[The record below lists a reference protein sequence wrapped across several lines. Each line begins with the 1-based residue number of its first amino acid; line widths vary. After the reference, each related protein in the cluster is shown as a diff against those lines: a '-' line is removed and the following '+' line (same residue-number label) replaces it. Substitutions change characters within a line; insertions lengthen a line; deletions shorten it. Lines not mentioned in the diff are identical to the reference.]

1 MVTLAGSVDEP
12 EGRGLVT
19 EAAPNPA
26 PAPAVLLRWDAA
38 GSCTGVEAAVRDTS
52 DAAPIVDDLLGDG
65 WLDLLA
71 PDDRPRAQGLLR
83 RVLDASTGAGAG
95 AGMGDAADDA
105 EGEVDDDAGKDD
117 AGKVEVNGAG
127 DGSGDAA
134 GAGPAGPR
142 GRGSHGVEDAVRL
155 ADGEG
160 WAVLRVH
167 RCEDGGA
174 SGVLVDA
181 TRSYGATVRLA
192 RLVENLNQLRR
203 EDDIVRAILSEG
215 VSLLGGRAAT
225 IHVLDDACSEL
236 VMVGSVGVSPE
247 LLHEDFGRL
256 PIDAPLPAID
266 AMRSGEPVF
275 IRTHEERVERYPV
288 LADTRIDWEPGLV
301 VVPMYRATGEPFGV
315 FGVGFPS
322 TDAIDQLNES
332 FLVEVAAQCAL
343 ALDRSRSAS
352 IAERNQ
358 EQLAFLD
365 ALSGAL
371 SRSLD
376 VETALTHL
384 AELTVPR
391 LADWCAVRV
400 VESSPIPSPAIGV
413 AHRDP
418 TKVALLNQLTER
430 LPRDLVVQADL
441 GEAFRAARPFVS
453 DTNDPAELARRMGD
467 PRIGDALGSIG
478 AQDVVIFP
486 LYARGRLIGA
496 LGFGNGPNRPMRTDE
511 FDLAHAVA
519 VRAAVL
525 VDNARMF
532 AERSEVAR
540 ALQDSLLPGVLP
552 DVPGVELGARYRPAG
567 HGLDVG
573 GDFYDAFQAD
583 ENWWVFAVGDVCG
596 HGVEAASLTGLA
608 RHTIRSAAMSGV
620 MPSAVLGHLNRM
632 LLQHTTEEAARHES
646 DVPMTPRFC
655 TVLVGAVQPTPDGVD
670 IIVCSAGHPLP
681 LVRRATDKV
690 VPVGVPGTLLGVTDD
705 VTLTDTVVHL
715 APGESLVCYTD
726 GLTDRRSGRRTF
738 GEEGIV
744 TAMLRSRTASASEMA
759 EQVEADAV
767 AFVEFEPNDD
777 MAVLVLKALP
787 GGRSGGR

>member
-1 MVTLAGSVDEP
+1 MTTKGGSSQRERKRAERARLDPGDMAPAPEPMVTLAGPPEP
-12 EGRGLVT
+12 AGSGPVT
-19 EAAPNPA
+19 EPLAG
-26 PAPAVLLRWDAA
+26 PAPAVLLVWGEDGR
-38 GSCTGVEAAVRDTS
+38 CTAVETAVRDVA
-52 DAAPIVDDLLGDG
+52 DAAPIADDLLGDG
-65 WLDLLA
+65 WLDLIN
-71 PDDRPRAQGLLR
+71 PDDRSRASTLVR
-83 RVLDASTGAGAG
+83 NVLDDEIEMTS
-95 AGMGDAADDA
+95 
-105 EGEVDDDAGKDD
+105 GE
-117 AGKVEVNGAG
+117 
-127 DGSGDAA
+127 DGI
-134 GAGPAGPR
+134 R
-142 GRGSHGVEDAVRL
+142 LSHA
-155 ADGEG
+155 EG

-167 RCEDGGA
+167 RRESGGA
-174 SGVLVDA
+174 SGVMVDA
-181 TRSYGATVRLA
+181 SRSYGSTARLA

-215 VSLLGGRAAT
+215 VSLLGGHSAAV
-225 IHVLDDACSEL
+225 HVLDDACSEL
-236 VMVGSVGVSPE
+236 VMMGSVGVPPE
-247 LLHEDFGRL
+247 ELHADYGR
-256 PIDAPLPAID
+256 IAVDAPLPAVD
-266 AMRSGEPVF
+266 AMRSGEPVVV
-275 IRTHEERVERYPV
+275 RTLEERHERYPALDSV
-288 LADTRIDWEPGLV
+288 RVKWDPTFV

-315 FGVGFPS
+315 FGLGFPS
-322 TDAIDQLNES
+322 VAALDHLSNE
-332 FLVEVAAQCAL
+332 FLMEVAGQCAL
-343 ALDRSRSAS
+343 ALDRSRLATV
-352 IAERNQ
+352 AERNQ

-400 VESSPIPSPAIGV
+400 VESAAIPYPAIGV

-418 TKVALLNQLTER
+418 TKVGLLTQLAER
-430 LPRDLVVQADL
+430 LPRDLMVQAEL

-453 DTNDPAELARRMGD
+453 EAVDSAVLAAQLGD
-467 PRIGDALGSIG
+467 PQIGDALGSIG

-496 LGFGNGPNRPMRTDE
+496 LGFGNAVTRAMSPDE

-532 AERSEVAR
+532 AERSVVAR

-632 LLQHTTEEAARHES
+632 LLQHTTEEAARHDS

-655 TVLVGAVQPTPDGVD
+655 TVLVGAVQPTPEGVD

-681 LVRRATDKV
+681 LVRRSTDKV
-690 VPVGVPGTLLGVTDD
+690 VPAGVPGTLLGVTDD

-715 APGESLVCYTD
+715 APGESLVCFTD

-744 TAMLRSRTASASEMA
+744 TAMLRSRSAGAVEMA

-767 AFVEFEPNDD
+767 GFVEYEPTDD

-787 GGRSGGR
+787 VK

>member
-1 MVTLAGSVDEP
+1 MVTLAGSLEP
-12 EGRGLVT
+12 AGSGPVA
-19 EAAPNPA
+19 EALKGA
-26 PAPAVLLRWDAA
+26 APAVLLVWGGD
-38 GSCTGVEAAVRDTS
+38 GHCTGVEPAVRDVAGAMPVP
-52 DAAPIVDDLLGDG
+52 DRFLGES
-65 WLDLLA
+65 WLDLID
-71 PDDRPRAQGLLR
+71 PDDRERAANVVR
-83 RVLDASTGAGAG
+83 TVLD
-95 AGMGDAADDA
+95 DDVAATSA
-105 EGEVDDDAGKDD
+105 E
-117 AGKVEVNGAG
+117 
-127 DGSGDAA
+127 DG
-134 GAGPAGPR
+134 
-142 GRGSHGVEDAVRL
+142 VRL
-155 ADGEG
+155 ADHDT

-167 RCEDGGA
+167 RRDDGGA

-181 TRSYGATVRLA
+181 SRSYGTTVRLA
-192 RLVENLNQLRR
+192 RLVENLNRLRR
-203 EDDIVRAILSEG
+203 EDDIVRAILSDG
-215 VSLLGGRAAT
+215 VALLGGHSAT
-225 IHVLDDACSEL
+225 VHVLDEACSEL
-236 VMVGSVGVSPE
+236 VMMGSVGVPPEE
-247 LLHEDFGRL
+247 LLEDYGR
-256 PIDAPLPAID
+256 IAVDAPLPGID
-266 AMRSGEPVF
+266 AMRNGAPVV
-275 IRTHEERVERYPV
+275 IRTFEERKERYPALDDV
-288 LADTRIDWEPGLV
+288 RVDWDPTFV

-315 FGVGFPS
+315 FGVGFS
-322 TDAIDQLNES
+322 SADAFDHLS
-332 FLVEVAAQCAL
+332 DAFLLEVAGQCAL
-343 ALDRSRSAS
+343 ALDRSRLATT
-352 IAERNQ
+352 AERNQ

-400 VESSPIPSPAIGV
+400 VESAAIPHPAIGV

-418 TKVALLNQLTER
+418 TKVALLNQLAER
-430 LPRDLVVQADL
+430 LPRDLVVQARL

-453 DTNDPAELARRMGD
+453 DTHEPDELARQLGD
-467 PRIGDALGSIG
+467 PRIGDALDSIG

-496 LGFGNGPNRPMRTDE
+496 LGFGNSAQRAMRTDE

-646 DVPMTPRFC
+646 EVPMTPRFC

-726 GLTDRRSGRRTF
+726 GITDRRSGRHTF

-744 TAMLRSRTASASEMA
+744 TAMLRSRTAGAVEMA

-787 GGRSGGR
+787 STR

>member
-1 MVTLAGSVDEP
+1 MTAALAG
-12 EGRGLVT
+12 
-19 EAAPNPA
+19 A
-26 PAPAVLLRWDAA
+26 APAVLLVWSDDGR
-38 GSCTGVEAAVRDTS
+38 CTAIESAVRDVA
-52 DAAPIVDDLLGDG
+52 DAVPIADALLGDG
-65 WLDLLA
+65 WLELVD
-71 PDDRPRAQGLLR
+71 PDDRSRASALVQT
-83 RVLDASTGAGAG
+83 VLDDSDTTSV
-95 AGMGDAADDA
+95 
-105 EGEVDDDAGKDD
+105 EGGI
-117 AGKVEVNGAG
+117 
-127 DGSGDAA
+127 
-134 GAGPAGPR
+134 
-142 GRGSHGVEDAVRL
+142 RL
-155 ADGEG
+155 TSSEG

-167 RCEDGGA
+167 RRESGGA

-181 TRSYGATVRLA
+181 TRSYGSTARLA

-203 EDDIVRAILSEG
+203 EDDIIRAILSEG
-215 VSLLGGRAAT
+215 VALLGGHSAT
-225 IHVLDDACSEL
+225 VHVLDDACSEL
-236 VMVGSVGVSPE
+236 VMMGSVGVPPE
-247 LLHEDFGRL
+247 ELHEDYGRL
-256 PIDAPLPAID
+256 AVDAPLPAVD
-266 AMRSGEPVF
+266 AMRSGEPVV
-275 IRTHEERVERYPV
+275 IRTLEERRERYPALDAV
-288 LADTRIDWEPGLV
+288 RVNWDPTFV

-315 FGVGFPS
+315 FGLGFS
-322 TDAIDQLNES
+322 SVEVLDRLNEG
-332 FLVEVAAQCAL
+332 FLMEVAGQCAL
-343 ALDRSRSAS
+343 ALDRSRLAS
-352 IAERNQ
+352 VAERNQ

-400 VESSPIPSPAIGV
+400 VESAAIPQPSIGV

-418 TKVALLNQLTER
+418 TKVALLNQLAER
-430 LPRDLVVQADL
+430 LPRDLMVQADL

-453 DTNDPAELARRMGD
+453 DGSDPHVLAEQLGD

-478 AQDVVIFP
+478 ARDVVIFP

-496 LGFGNGPNRPMRTDE
+496 LGFGNALARAMRPDE
-511 FDLAHAVA
+511 FELAHAVA

-632 LLQHTTEEAARHES
+632 LLQHTTEEAARHDS

-681 LVRRATDKV
+681 LVRRSTDKV
-690 VPVGVPGTLLGVTDD
+690 VPVGVFGTLLGVTDD

-738 GEEGIV
+738 GEEGVV
-744 TAMLRSRTASASEMA
+744 TAMLHSRTASAGEMA

-767 AFVEFEPNDD
+767 GFVEFEPNDD

-787 GGRSGGR
+787 SK

>member
-1 MVTLAGSVDEP
+1 MTTEGVRPQRERKRAQRARLDPGDMASEPMVTLAGSPEP
-12 EGRGLVT
+12 VGSGPVT
-19 EAAPNPA
+19 AALA
-26 PAPAVLLRWDAA
+26 GAAPAVLLVWSDDGR
-38 GSCTGVEAAVRDTS
+38 CTAIESAVRDVA
-52 DAAPIVDDLLGDG
+52 DAVPIADALLGDG
-65 WLDLLA
+65 WLELVD
-71 PDDRPRAQGLLR
+71 PDDRSRASALVQT
-83 RVLDASTGAGAG
+83 VLDDSDTTSV
-95 AGMGDAADDA
+95 
-105 EGEVDDDAGKDD
+105 EGGI
-117 AGKVEVNGAG
+117 
-127 DGSGDAA
+127 
-134 GAGPAGPR
+134 
-142 GRGSHGVEDAVRL
+142 RL
-155 ADGEG
+155 TSSEG

-167 RCEDGGA
+167 RRESGGA
-174 SGVLVDA
+174 GGVLIDA
-181 TRSYGATVRLA
+181 TRSYGSTARLA

-203 EDDIVRAILSEG
+203 EDDIIRAILSEG
-215 VSLLGGRAAT
+215 VALLGAHSAT
-225 IHVLDDACSEL
+225 VHVLDDACSEL
-236 VMVGSVGVSPE
+236 VMMGSVGVPPE
-247 LLHEDFGRL
+247 EFHEDYGRL
-256 PIDAPLPAID
+256 AVDAPLPAVD
-266 AMRSGEPVF
+266 AMRSGEPVV
-275 IRTHEERVERYPV
+275 IRTLEERRERYPALDAV
-288 LADTRIDWEPGLV
+288 RVTWDPTSV

-315 FGVGFPS
+315 FGLGFS
-322 TDAIDQLNES
+322 SVAVLDRLNDG
-332 FLVEVAAQCAL
+332 FLMEVAGQCAL
-343 ALDRSRSAS
+343 ALDRSRLAS
-352 IAERNQ
+352 VAERNQ

-400 VESSPIPSPAIGV
+400 VESAAIPQPAIGV

-418 TKVALLNQLTER
+418 TKVALLTQLAER
-430 LPRDLVVQADL
+430 LPRDLVIQADV
-441 GEAFRAARPFVS
+441 GEAFRAARPFVGNGS
-453 DTNDPAELARRMGD
+453 DPHLLAEQFGD
-467 PRIGDALGSIG
+467 PRIGDALGSVG
-478 AQDVVIFP
+478 AQDVVVFP

-496 LGFGNGPNRPMRTDE
+496 LGFGNAVSRAMRPDE
-511 FDLAHAVA
+511 FELAHAVA

-552 DVPGVELGARYRPAG
+552 EVPGVELGARYRPAG

-632 LLQHTTEEAARHES
+632 LLQHTTEEAARHDS

-655 TVLVGAVQPTPDGVD
+655 TVLVGAVQPTPNGVD

-681 LVRRATDKV
+681 LVRRSTDKV
-690 VPVGVPGTLLGVTDD
+690 VPVGVFGTLLGVTDD
-705 VTLTDTVVHL
+705 VRLTDTVVHL

-738 GEEGIV
+738 GEEGV
-744 TAMLRSRTASASEMA
+744 VSAMLHSRTSSASEMA

-767 AFVEFEPNDD
+767 GFVEFEPNDD

-787 GGRSGGR
+787 NR

>member
-1 MVTLAGSVDEP
+1 MTTKGASSQRERKRAQRARLDAGDMAPDPMVTLAGSLEP
-12 EGRGLVT
+12 AGSSPVV
-19 EAAPNPA
+19 EAVSG
-26 PAPAVLLRWDAA
+26 PAPAVLLVWGEDGHCSA
-38 GSCTGVEAAVRDTS
+38 VETAVRDVA
-52 DAAPIVDDLLGDG
+52 DAAPIADAYLGQG
-65 WLDLLA
+65 WLELVD
-71 PDDRPRAQGLLR
+71 PDDRTRADTLVR
-83 RVLDASTGAGAG
+83 KVLD
-95 AGMGDAADDA
+95 DDIELTSA
-105 EGEVDDDAGKDD
+105 E
-117 AGKVEVNGAG
+117 
-127 DGSGDAA
+127 DG
-134 GAGPAGPR
+134 
-142 GRGSHGVEDAVRL
+142 VRL
-155 ADGEG
+155 VGHDG

-167 RCEDGGA
+167 RRGDGGA

-181 TRSYGATVRLA
+181 SRSYGATVRLA

-203 EDDIVRAILSEG
+203 EDDIVRAILSDG
-215 VSLLGGRAAT
+215 VALLGAHSAT
-225 IHVLDDACSEL
+225 VHVLDDACSEL
-236 VMVGSVGVSPE
+236 VMMGSVGVPPEE
-247 LLHEDFGRL
+247 LLEDYGRL
-256 PIDAPLPAID
+256 PVDAQLPAVD
-266 AMRSGEPVF
+266 AMRTGEPVI
-275 IRTHEERVERYPV
+275 IRTLEERQERYPALDSV
-288 LADTRIDWEPGLV
+288 RVNWDPTFV

-315 FGVGFPS
+315 FGLGFPALKVLDELS
-322 TDAIDQLNES
+322 SE
-332 FLVEVAAQCAL
+332 FLSEVAGQCAL
-343 ALDRSRSAS
+343 ALDRSRSAT

-391 LADWCAVRV
+391 LADWCSVRV
-400 VESSPIPSPAIGV
+400 VESAAIPHPAIGV

-430 LPRDLVVQADL
+430 LPRDLMVEAEL

-453 DTNDPAELARRMGD
+453 DTSDADVLARKLGD

-486 LYARGRLIGA
+486 LHARGRLIGA
-496 LGFGNGPNRPMRTDE
+496 LGFGNSATRAMRTDE

-632 LLQHTTEEAARHES
+632 LLQHTTEEAARH
-646 DVPMTPRFC
+646 DNDIPMTPRFC
-655 TVLVGAVQPTPDGVD
+655 TVLVGAVQPTPSGVD
-670 IIVCSAGHPLP
+670 ILVCSAGHPLP
-681 LVRRATDKV
+681 LVRRVTDKV

-744 TAMLRSRTASASEMA
+744 TAMLRSRTADAGEIA
-759 EQVEADAV
+759 AQVEADAV

-787 GGRSGGR
+787 ATGR

>member
-1 MVTLAGSVDEP
+1 MVIKGVSSQRERKRAQRARLGPGDMAPDPIVTIAGSSGPAGSDP
-12 EGRGLVT
+12 VT
-19 EAAPNPA
+19 EALIGD
-26 PAPAVLLRWDAA
+26 APAVLLVWGDDGACTEVSPA
-38 GSCTGVEAAVRDTS
+38 GGEA
-52 DAAPIVDDLLGDG
+52 GDPLSHQALIGEG
-65 WLDLLA
+65 WLDLVD
-71 PDDRPRAQGLLR
+71 PDDRGRVVELISD
-83 RVLDASTGAGAG
+83 VLD
-95 AGMGDAADDA
+95 DATNTTAA
-105 EGEVDDDAGKDD
+105 E
-117 AGKVEVNGAG
+117 
-127 DGSGDAA
+127 DGF
-134 GAGPAGPR
+134 
-142 GRGSHGVEDAVRL
+142 RL
-155 ADGEG
+155 AHSDG

-167 RCEDGGA
+167 RRVSGGA
-174 SGVLVDA
+174 HGVLVDA
-181 TRSYGATVRLA
+181 SRSYGATARLA

-215 VSLLGGRAAT
+215 VSLLGAHSAT
-225 IHVLDDACSEL
+225 VHVLDDACSEL
-236 VMVGSVGVSPE
+236 VMMGSVGVPPE
-247 LLHEDFGRL
+247 ELHEDYGRL
-256 PIDAPLPAID
+256 AIDAPLPAVD
-266 AMRSGEPVF
+266 AMRSGEPVV
-275 IRTHEERVERYPV
+275 IRTLEERKERYPRMDEARV
-288 LADTRIDWEPGLV
+288 NWDPAFV

-315 FGVGFPS
+315 LGLGFALVD
-322 TDAIDQLNES
+322 TLDRLDRA
-332 FLVEVAAQCAL
+332 FLMEVAGQCSL
-343 ALDRSRSAS
+343 ALDRSRLATV
-352 IAERNQ
+352 AERNQ

-400 VESSPIPSPAIGV
+400 VESAAIPQPAIGV

-418 TKVALLNQLTER
+418 TKLGLLTQLAER
-430 LPRDLVVQADL
+430 LPRDLVVQAEL
-441 GEAFRAARPFVS
+441 GDAFRAARPFVGV
-453 DTNDPAELARRMGD
+453 NDDPEALAIQLGD
-467 PRIGDALGSIG
+467 PRTADALGSVG

-496 LGFGNGPNRPMRTDE
+496 LGFGNASTRAMRSDE
-511 FDLAHAVA
+511 FELAHAVA

-552 DVPGVELGARYRPAG
+552 EVPGVELGARYRPAG

-632 LLQHTTEEAARHES
+632 LLQHTTEEAARHDSE
-646 DVPMTPRFC
+646 VPMTPRFC
-655 TVLVGAVQPTPDGVD
+655 TVLVGAVQPTPEGVD

-681 LVRRATDKV
+681 LVRRSTDQV
-690 VPVGVPGTLLGVTDD
+690 VPIGVPGTLLGVVDD

-715 APGESLVCYTD
+715 APGEVLACYTD

-738 GEEGIV
+738 GEEGV
-744 TAMLRSRTASASEMA
+744 VAAMLHGRTASAMEMA
-759 EQVEADAV
+759 AQIEGDAV
-767 AFVEFEPNDD
+767 AFVEVEPNDD
-777 MAVLVLKALP
+777 MAVLVLKAL
-787 GGRSGGR
+787 

>member
-1 MVTLAGSVDEP
+1 MATIAGSPEP
-12 EGRGLVT
+12 VATGPVREASAG
-19 EAAPNPA
+19 AAPA
-26 PAPAVLLRWDAA
+26 MIFAWDAGGGCVA
-38 GSCTGVEAAVRDTS
+38 VEPLGHEPTAEDV
-52 DAAPIVDDLLGDG
+52 LGDVCLGSG
-65 WLDLLA
+65 WLQLLD
-71 PDDRPRAQGLLR
+71 PDDRPRAEALLLD
-83 RVLDASTGAGAG
+83 VL
-95 AGMGDAADDA
+95 ADDTPVTQA
-105 EGEVDDDAGKDD
+105 EDGLRLSRVD
-117 AGKVEVNGAG
+117 
-127 DGSGDAA
+127 
-134 GAGPAGPR
+134 
-142 GRGSHGVEDAVRL
+142 
-155 ADGEG
+155 G

-167 RCEDGGA
+167 RHEEGGA
-174 SGVLVDA
+174 KGVLVDA
-181 TRSYGATVRLA
+181 SRSYGSTARLA
-192 RLVENLNQLRR
+192 RLVENLNRLRR

-215 VSLLGGRAAT
+215 VSLLGAHSAAV
-225 IHVLDDACSEL
+225 HVLDDACSEL
-236 VMVGSVGVSPE
+236 VMMGSVGVPPDE
-247 LLHEDFGRL
+247 LHEAFGRM
-256 PIDAPLPAID
+256 PVDAPLPAVD
-266 AMRSGEPVF
+266 AMRSGEPVI
-275 IRTHEERVERYPV
+275 IRTLEERQERYPAMDHANV
-288 LADTRIDWEPGLV
+288 DWDPTFV

-315 FGVGFPS
+315 LGLGFPEVE
-322 TDAIDQLNES
+322 TLDRMQPS
-332 FLVEVAAQCAL
+332 FLMEVASQCAL
-343 ALDRSRSAS
+343 ALDRSRLATV
-352 IAERNQ
+352 AERNQ

-418 TKVALLNQLTER
+418 TKVGLLNQLAER
-430 LPRDLVVQADL
+430 LPRDLVVRAEL

-453 DTNDPAELARRMGD
+453 TNSDPVVLARQLGD
-467 PRIGDALGSIG
+467 PRIADALGSIG
-478 AQDVVIFP
+478 SQDVVVFP

-496 LGFGNGPNRPMRTDE
+496 LGFGNSAQRAMRPDE
-511 FDLAHAVA
+511 FELAHAVA

-552 DVPGVELGARYRPAG
+552 VVPGVQLGARYRPAG

-632 LLQHTTEEAARHES
+632 LLQHTTEEAARHDSEI
-646 DVPMTPRFC
+646 PMTPRFC

-715 APGESLVCYTD
+715 AKGEALVCYTD
-726 GLTDRRSGRRTF
+726 GLTDRRAGRRTF
-738 GEEGIV
+738 GEEGVV
-744 TAMLRSRTASASEMA
+744 TAMLHSRTASAVEMA
-759 EQVEADAV
+759 EQIEADAV
-767 AFVEFEPNDD
+767 GFVEVEPNDD
-777 MAVLVLKALP
+777 MAVLVLKAL
-787 GGRSGGR
+787 

>member
-1 MVTLAGSVDEP
+1 MAPDPLATIAGSPSPAGSAPDSDALALT
-12 EGRGLVT
+12 G
-19 EAAPNPA
+19 AAPA
-26 PAPAVLLRWDAA
+26 MLIAWDAK
-38 GSCTGVEAAVRDTS
+38 GSCTSVELAGGVEVEGELAEVL
-52 DAAPIVDDLLGDG
+52 VGDG
-65 WLDLLA
+65 WLQMLDA
-71 PDDRPRAQGLLR
+71 DDRPRASALLQDL
-83 RVLDASTGAGAG
+83 LDEATKST
-95 AGMGDAADDA
+95 
-105 EGEVDDDAGKDD
+105 
-117 AGKVEVNGAG
+117 
-127 DGSGDAA
+127 
-134 GAGPAGPR
+134 R
-142 GRGSHGVEDAVRL
+142 VEDGIRL
-155 ADGEG
+155 SRADG

-167 RCEDGGA
+167 RNDDGSA
-174 SGVLVDA
+174 TGVLVDA
-181 TRSYGATVRLA
+181 TRSYGSTARLA

-215 VSLLGGRAAT
+215 VGLLGAHSAT
-225 IHVLDDACSEL
+225 VHVLDDACSEL
-236 VMVGSVGVSPE
+236 VMMGSVGVPPDE
-247 LLHEDFGRL
+247 LHEAYGRL
-256 PIDAPLPAID
+256 AVDAPLPAVD
-266 AMRSGEPVF
+266 AMRSGEPVI
-275 IRTHEERVERYPV
+275 IRDMDERRARYP
-288 LADTRIDWEPGLV
+288 AMDQIDVEWDPSFV

-315 FGVGFPS
+315 LGLGFPEV
-322 TDAIDQLNES
+322 DVIDHLHTS
-332 FLVEVAAQCAL
+332 FLMEVAGQCAL
-343 ALDRSRSAS
+343 ALDRSRLATV
-352 IAERNQ
+352 AERNQ

-400 VESSPIPSPAIGV
+400 VESTAIPSPAVGV

-418 TKVALLNQLTER
+418 TKVGLLNQLAER
-430 LPRDLVVQADL
+430 LPRDLAVRADL

-453 DTNDPAELARRMGD
+453 EQNDPVVLARQLGD

-478 AQDVVIFP
+478 CQDVVVFP

-496 LGFGNGPNRPMRTDE
+496 LGFGNAATRAMRPDE
-511 FDLAHAVA
+511 FELAHAVA

-552 DVPGVELGARYRPAG
+552 VVPGVELGARYRPAG

-632 LLQHTTEEAARHES
+632 LMQHTTEEAARYDS
-646 DVPMTPRFC
+646 DIPMTPRFC

-681 LVRRATDKV
+681 LVRRSTDKV
-690 VPVGVPGTLLGVTDD
+690 VPVGVPGTLLGVVDE

-715 APGESLVCYTD
+715 GRGEALVCYTD
-726 GLTDRRSGRRTF
+726 GLTDRRAGRRTF
-738 GEEGIV
+738 GEEGV
-744 TAMLRSRTASASEMA
+744 VAAMLHSRTGGAGEMA
-759 EQVEADAV
+759 RQIEADAV
-767 AFVEFEPNDD
+767 GFVETEPTDD
-777 MAVLVLKALP
+777 MAVLVLRAI
-787 GGRSGGR
+787 